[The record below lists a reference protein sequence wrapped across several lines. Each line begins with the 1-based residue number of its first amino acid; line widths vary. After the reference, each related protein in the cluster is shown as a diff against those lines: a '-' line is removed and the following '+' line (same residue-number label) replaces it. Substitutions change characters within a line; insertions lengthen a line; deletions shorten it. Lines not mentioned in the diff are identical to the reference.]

1 VQPRLGHPHRTA
13 ERHVEWRQR
22 WLCRAGFDPASAA
35 RLAMNFSFD
44 LHALLEL
51 VDRGCPPDLAVRIL
65 EPLDGPRPTP

>member
-13 ERHVEWRQR
+13 ERHVEWRR
-22 WLCRAGFDPASAA
+22 RCLRRAGFDPASAA
-35 RLAMNFSFD
+35 RLAEDFSFD

-65 EPLDGPRPTP
+65 EPLDRPLPAP